1 MKSRLKKV
9 LAVLFILVLTTVIAG
24 YAYLQSPKF
33 GAPPDQ
39 ESLALF
45 QESPNYADGIFHNL
59 EPIPEITTESDS
71 GRSWLDFFFTDDS
84 GRAPSQPLPRVKTNL
99 HEIEQSEDI
108 IVWLGHS
115 SFYVQVA
122 GQRILI
128 DPVFSENASPIPF
141 TIQAFEG
148 TSIYTAEDI
157 PDIDYVLISHDHW
170 DHLDYP
176 TIMALQDRIDNVIVG
191 LGVGSHF
198 RSWGF
203 ETNQIIETDWNT
215 QITLNDELV
224 IHVLPARHYSG
235 RLFQRNQTLWV
246 SFGIQS
252 PQRQLYF
259 SGDSGYGSHFQVIAN
274 TLDAVD
280 VAMLDSGQYDEQWRF
295 THMMPEDAAQAGRD
309 LGATGVI
316 PAHVGRF
323 SLAFHDWDDPF
334 NQLASLEQD
343 DPFGLLTPRI
353 GEVIE
358 LDSLA
363 ELDFTEWWRINGA
376 TDD

>member
-1 MKSRLKKV
+1 MKSRWEKILGV
-9 LAVLFILVLTTVIAG
+9 LLLLVLTIGVAG

-45 QESPNYADGIFHNL
+45 QQSPNYSDGIFHNL

-71 GRSWLDFFFTDDS
+71 DRGWLDFFFTGDS
-84 GRAPSQPLPRVKTNL
+84 GRAPSQALPTVKTNL
-99 HEIEQSEDI
+99 HELEQSEDI

-128 DPVFSENASPIPF
+128 DPVLSQNASPIPF

-148 TSIYTAEDI
+148 TSIYTVEDI

-176 TIMALQDRIDNVIVG
+176 TVMALQDQIDNVIVG

-203 ETNQIIETDWNT
+203 NNDQIIETDWNT
-215 QITLNDELV
+215 QIRLDDELV

-274 TLDAVD
+274 TLGAVD

-309 LGATGVI
+309 LRATGVI

-334 NQLASLEQD
+334 NQLAGLEQD
-343 DPFGLLTPRI
+343 KPFGLLTPRI

-358 LDSLA
+358 LDSLS
-363 ELDFTEWWRINGA
+363 ELDFTQWWDIDG
-376 TDD
+376 TSDD